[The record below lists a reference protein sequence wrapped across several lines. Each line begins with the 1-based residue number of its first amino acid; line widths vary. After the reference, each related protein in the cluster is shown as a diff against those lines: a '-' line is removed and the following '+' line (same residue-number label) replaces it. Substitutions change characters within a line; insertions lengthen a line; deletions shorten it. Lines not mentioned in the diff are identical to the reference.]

1 MTGAGW
7 RIRPG
12 RPDDREL
19 LASFACADRAIRWQA
34 EVEDFIQTQLTDWA
48 FDPHA
53 SDGDPRLLLALTTA
67 GDLFGVAAHERV
79 ALEAS
84 DGTHFPATKLE
95 VVGVALKWQG
105 RTFPTGERASD
116 VLMSAVMTDVSSRVP
131 PRDARVYAIVH
142 QDNHRSLAVCQ
153 RHGLIEEM
161 SRPHPSYRRIV
172 TPHKEGYSG
181 ALFVMSNLSQKDGAP
196 S

>member
-1 MTGAGW
+1 MTRAGW

-12 RPDDREL
+12 RPVDRAL

-34 EVEDFIQTQLTDWA
+34 EVEQFIQAQLTDWA
-48 FDPHA
+48 FDPYA
-53 SDGDPRLLLALTTA
+53 GEGDPRLLLAFTAA

-79 ALEAS
+79 TLQAG
-84 DGTHFPATKLE
+84 DGTSFPATKLE

-105 RTFPTGERASD
+105 SSFPTGERASD

-142 QDNHRSLAVCQ
+142 EDNHRSLAVCR
-153 RHGLIEEM
+153 RHGLTEEM

-172 TPHKEGYSG
+172 TPHKGR
-181 ALFVMSNLSQKDGAP
+181 
-196 S
+196 